1 MTKLVH
7 HLFLPLLLVFYE
19 VATYLSNDMYLPAL
33 PNMMTDL
40 HLSAK
45 QVQLSLTWWFVGQA
59 CFPFVVG
66 ALSDRLGRRLVLL
79 SGGVVYILATILCA
93 LATRY
98 DVLLIGRFIEGGM
111 VAAMLVPAYAC
122 IHESFEK
129 KEAIRILA
137 LMGSVSVLA
146 PALGPLVGGF
156 ILLVGTWRDIFW
168 VIAVMA
174 IIAIGLLYRSMPE
187 TLPVEKRQPLHLGTL
202 LKGYYLVL
210 VNRRYMMLM
219 SALGFVY
226 AGFIAWISAGPLLV
240 IDDFQRSPVEFGVIQ
255 LIVFAV
261 YIFGSTLVKYLMEW
275 LGVLVLV
282 QFGLGCSLLGG
293 ILVYLTA
300 YFYPTLLYPFIVA
313 FLIFSFGAALCFAP
327 LNRMIIESSN
337 EIMGIRVAFFT
348 MCITIYGAL
357 GSAAASLFFN
367 GSVKSLAILVSAAV
381 VLSCACKLAADL
393 RLKAVHS

>member
-1 MTKLVH
+1 MTKKIH
-7 HLFLPLLLVFYE
+7 HLLLPLLLVFYE

-40 HLSAK
+40 QLSAK

-59 CFPFVVG
+59 CFPFVIG
-66 ALSDRLGRRLVLL
+66 ALSDRLGRRIVLL

-93 LATRY
+93 LTRSY
-98 DVLLIGRFIEGGM
+98 EVLLIGRFIEGGM

-122 IHESFEK
+122 IHESYEK

-174 IIAIGLLYRSMPE
+174 TLAIGLLFRFMPE

-202 LKGYYLVL
+202 LKGYYQVL
-210 VNRRYMMLM
+210 INRRYMMLM
-219 SALGFVY
+219 SALGLVY

-240 IDDFQRSPVEFGVIQ
+240 IDEFQRSAVEFGVIQ
-255 LIVFAV
+255 LVVFAV
-261 YIFGSTLVKYLMEW
+261 YIFGNSLVKYLMEW
-275 LGVLVLV
+275 LGVLALV
-282 QFGLGCSLLGG
+282 QLGLGCSLMGG

-300 YFYPTLLYPFIVA
+300 YFYPTSLYPFIIA
-313 FLIFSFGAALCFAP
+313 FLIYSFGAALCFAP
-327 LNRMIIESSN
+327 LNRIIIESS
-337 EIMGIRVAFFT
+337 EELMGIRVAFFT
-348 MCITIYGAL
+348 VCITIYGAI
-357 GSAAASLFFN
+357 GSAAASWLFN
-367 GSVKSLAILVSAAV
+367 GSVKSLAILIASAI
-381 VLSCACKLAADL
+381 VLSCACKWAADL
-393 RLKAVHS
+393 RLKPIHS